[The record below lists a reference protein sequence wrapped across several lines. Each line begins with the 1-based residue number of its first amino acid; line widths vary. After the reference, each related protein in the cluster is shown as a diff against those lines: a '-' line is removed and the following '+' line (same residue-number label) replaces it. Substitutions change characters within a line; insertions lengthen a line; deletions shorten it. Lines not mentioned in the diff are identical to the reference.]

1 MNSFERKLNRTKNK
15 VAGAI
20 KQTAGKITGDDV
32 LELKGRM
39 QSAGADLQKKTD
51 VDDGIRHVKQ
61 SVEKGKASAEQKF
74 NQAQQ
79 SVAKNINDLL
89 DERAQRKPK

>member
-1 MNSFERKLNRTKNK
+1 MNNFEQKLNRTKNK
-15 VAGAI
+15 VAGVI

-61 SVEKGKASAEQKF
+61 SAEKGKAHVEQKF
-74 NQAQQ
+74 NQTQQ
-79 SVAKNINDLL
+79 SVAKKINDSL
-89 DERAQRKPK
+89 DERQQHKPK